1 MSAYMYTHTHTHT
14 HTHTQTQTQNLL
26 NYFFQKMVFSL
37 VREFENPAAR
47 EKNLRTTGGLPNYSE
62 LGFNP

>member
-1 MSAYMYTHTHTHT
+1 MIAYMYTHTHIYTE
-14 HTHTQTQTQNLL
+14 TQNLL
-26 NYFFQKMVFSL
+26 NYFFQKMVFPL

-47 EKNLRTTGGLPNYSE
+47 EKYLKTTGGLPNYSE